1 MQRNK
6 SMFIVQSFLTHH
18 RYSDSL
24 RHDNLPSVHVLVG
37 DYSLYTITHL
47 S

>member
-24 RHDNLPSVHVLVG
+24 HHDNLPSVHVFVG